1 MNREQQDNLIML
13 LVVIFISEVDFVS
26 FKKQFHGYNKKEVD
40 DCLKEYQEKL
50 DIQEKLIEKMKE
62 ELEDIKTQNTSL
74 AHKVDIHEKTNE
86 EIARLAL
93 KEASNLIEKAKRNA
107 NMILKESMEYV
118 RSLHE
123 DIDLFKKEAIDFR
136 KNVVKMQEDMLE
148 TIDKSEIFSLIE
160 EENKNR

>member
-1 MNREQQDNLIML
+1 MNFRR
-13 LVVIFISEVDFVS
+13 
-26 FKKQFHGYNKKEVD
+26 QFRGYNRKDVD
-40 DCLKEYQEKL
+40 EL
-50 DIQEKLIEKMKE
+50 IQENKEKIEFQDKLIEKMKAE
-62 ELEDIKTQNTSL
+62 IEDLKSQNEMLS
-74 AHKVDIHEKTNE
+74 HKVDIQEKTNE

-123 DIDLFKKEAIDFR
+123 DIDVFKKEAIDFR
-136 KNVVKMQEDMLE
+136 KNVVKMQQEMLE

-160 EENKNR
+160 EENKNA

>member
-1 MNREQQDNLIML
+1 ML
-13 LVVIFISEVDFVS
+13 LVGIFISEVNFVSES
-26 FKKQFHGYNKKEVD
+26 FKKQFRGYRKKDVD
-40 DCLKEYQEKL
+40 ECIGKLHEQIDMQET
-50 DIQEKLIEKMKE
+50 LIKKMKE
-62 ELEDIKTQNTSL
+62 EMEELKSQNATLS
-74 AHKVDIHEKTNE
+74 HKIEVHEKTNE

-123 DIDLFKKEAIDFR
+123 DIDGFKKEAIAFR
-136 KNVVKMQEDMLE
+136 KNVVKMQEEMLE

-160 EENKNR
+160 EAKQNT

>member
-1 MNREQQDNLIML
+1 ML
-13 LVVIFISEVDFVS
+13 LLDF
-26 FKKQFHGYNKKEVD
+26 F
-40 DCLKEYQEKL
+40 
-50 DIQEKLIEKMKE
+50 
-62 ELEDIKTQNTSL
+62 
-74 AHKVDIHEKTNE
+74 HEKTNE

-136 KNVVKMQEDMLE
+136 KNVVKMQD
-148 TIDKSEIFSLIE
+148 LISG
-160 EENKNR
+160 NVF

>member
-1 MNREQQDNLIML
+1 M
-13 LVVIFISEVDFVS
+13 SES
-26 FKKQFHGYNKKEVD
+26 FKKQFRGYRKKEVD
-40 DCLKEYQEKL
+40 ECITKLHEQIDMQET
-50 DIQEKLIEKMKE
+50 LINKMKE
-62 ELEDIKTQNTSL
+62 ELEELKSQNASL
-74 AHKVDIHEKTNE
+74 SHKVDIHEKTNE

-123 DIDLFKKEAIDFR
+123 DIDGFKKEAIAFR
-136 KNVVKMQEDMLE
+136 KNVVKMQEEMLE

-160 EENKNR
+160 EEKQNT

>member
-1 MNREQQDNLIML
+1 M
-13 LVVIFISEVDFVS
+13 SES
-26 FKKQFHGYNKKEVD
+26 FKKQFRGYRKKDVD
-40 DCLKEYQEKL
+40 DRLIQLHQQIDMQET
-50 DIQEKLIEKMKE
+50 LIKKMKE
-62 ELEDIKTQNTSL
+62 EMEELKSQNSAL
-74 AHKVDIHEKTNE
+74 SHKVEVHEKTNE

-123 DIDLFKKEAIDFR
+123 DIDGFKREAIAFR
-136 KNVVKMQEDMLE
+136 KNVVKMQEEMLE

-160 EENKNR
+160 EENQNT